1 MDTLAHDGRFIQN
14 NSKIFLVDQTNYLH
28 GVRYVLLYLPVLRF
42 DRLELG
48 EGSEL
53 VLVSG
58 WHEVLVADYG
68 APTHQAGSMSS

>member
-1 MDTLAHDGRFIQN
+1 M
-14 NSKIFLVDQTNYLH
+14 

-48 EGSEL
+48 EGNKL